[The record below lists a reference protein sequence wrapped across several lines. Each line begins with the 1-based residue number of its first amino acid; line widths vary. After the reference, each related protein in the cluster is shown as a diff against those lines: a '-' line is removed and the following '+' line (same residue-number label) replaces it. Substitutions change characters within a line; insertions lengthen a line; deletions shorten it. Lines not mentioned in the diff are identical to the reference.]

1 MGRQPDRSTLRN
13 SDDVDAENAST
24 AGTSPVVKF
33 VVLTAGFATLKGG
46 KFVIPPLLPTISAE
60 LGLTSFQ
67 AGISLTGMTLAFAL
81 LQYPSGRL
89 SDLLSRRT
97 ILVAG
102 VVVLVTGFVVLI
114 GTTTYYLFLLGTIL
128 VGTGEGLYGIAGRAW
143 IDDLFTSQ
151 RGKAYGFYSAASDAG
166 GAVAAVG
173 AVGVLAVAV
182 WRASFLPV
190 VLVLAVVGV
199 LLHRLG
205 DEPYVVKRVALG
217 TRGTVVRLV
226 ADRRIRLG
234 ALIYGL
240 FMFSWQGVLGFL
252 PTLLQVE
259 RGMSSSL
266 ASVVFSGLFLVGF
279 VCKPLAGELSDR
291 MRRSWV
297 AVISL
302 GAGALGLLGILVT
315 YSLPFIVAGV
325 VVFAA
330 GLKGF
335 IPVMQAYLMDIFP
348 AETKGGDLGALRSM
362 YLGVGSLG
370 PAYVGFAV
378 QYTTYT
384 NAFLMFVGC
393 LGLAALGMLF
403 LDRTR

>member
-1 MGRQPDRSTLRN
+1 MGRHPDSSLARSGDGVDGDGVQ
-13 SDDVDAENAST
+13 SDGA
-24 AGTSPVVKF
+24 SPVVKF
-33 VVLTAGFATLKGG
+33 VVLTVGFATLKGG

-67 AGISLTGMTLAFAL
+67 AGISLTCMTLAFAL

-97 ILVAG
+97 VLVAG
-102 VVVLVTGFVVLI
+102 VVVLLAGFVVLT
-114 GTTTYYLFLLGTIL
+114 GTTTYYLFLLGAIL

-143 IDDLFTSQ
+143 IDDLFTAQ
-151 RGKAYGFYSAASDAG
+151 RGRAYGFYSAASDAG
-166 GAVAAVG
+166 GAVAAIG
-173 AVGVLAVAV
+173 AVVVLAVAA

-190 VLVLAVVGV
+190 IAILLVIGA

-205 DEPYVVKRVALG
+205 DEPYVVERVPLEA
-217 TRGTVVRLV
+217 RGTVVRLV

-234 ALIYGL
+234 ALVYGL
-240 FMFSWQGVLGFL
+240 FMFAWQGVLSFL

-259 RGMSSSL
+259 REMSSSL

-279 VCKPLAGELSDR
+279 VCKPLVGQLSDR
-291 MRRSWV
+291 MRRSSV
-297 AVISL
+297 AVFSLTL
-302 GAGALGLLGILVT
+302 GAVGLLGVLVSQ
-315 YSLPFIVAGV
+315 SLLFVVAGV
-325 VVFAA
+325 VVFSV

-348 AETKGGDLGALRSM
+348 AETKGGDLGALRSL

-370 PAYVGFAV
+370 PAYVGYAV
-378 QYTTYT
+378 QHTTYT
-384 NAFLMFVGC
+384 TAFTLFVAC
-393 LGLAALGMLF
+393 LGLAAVVMLV
-403 LDRTR
+403 LDKTG